1 MIKFKFQMRGYI
13 RLEEALTTH
22 FEITKLTKPLL
33 INAASFFENEEFNEK
48 LKIMNGFKVTLKVV
62 T

>member
-1 MIKFKFQMRGYI
+1 MRDTLG
-13 RLEEALTTH
+13 LEEALTTH

-33 INAASFFENEEFNEK
+33 INAASFFENEELNEK

>member
-1 MIKFKFQMRGYI
+1 MIKFKFQMRDTLG
-13 RLEEALTTH
+13 LEEALTTH

-33 INAASFFENEEFNEK
+33 INAASFFEMKNLTKK